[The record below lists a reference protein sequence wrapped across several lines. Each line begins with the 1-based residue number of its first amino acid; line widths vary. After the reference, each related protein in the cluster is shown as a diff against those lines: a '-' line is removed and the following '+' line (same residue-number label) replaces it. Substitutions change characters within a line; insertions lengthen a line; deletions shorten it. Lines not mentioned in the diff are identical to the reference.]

1 LMNAEH
7 PTLASDPDELRS
19 RILELAR
26 SQPSPTRSM
35 LRLQRGLAALALIAV
50 PVLGFVA
57 WGGIRTG
64 PRPTSLVL
72 DTALGAA
79 AIVAVS
85 AWLAFGRGKSLL
97 GRTRRALIAVA
108 VATPVLL
115 LLWKCGVSGC
125 FPGMMTEWVERPGL
139 KCLRLSCLLSIVPLL
154 GAIWV
159 LRRTDP
165 VHPRALGMAIGAAVG
180 GSTWVLVDLWCPVA
194 YLPHLLLGHV
204 LPVSLAIAAGALLG
218 GRVLAPRR
226 E

>member
-1 LMNAEH
+1 MSAEP
-7 PTLASDPDELRS
+7 PTIASDPDQLRS

-26 SQPSPTRSM
+26 QEPSPTREA
-35 LRLQRGLAALALIAV
+35 LRLRRVLAAVVLIAV
-50 PVLGFVA
+50 PVLGFLA
-57 WGGIRTG
+57 WGGVRG
-64 PRPTSLVL
+64 APRPTSLML
-72 DTALGAA
+72 DTAIGASAIA
-79 AIVAVS
+79 AIAS
-85 AWLAFGRGKSLL
+85 WFAFARGGSVL
-97 GRTRRALIAVA
+97 GRTRLVLIGVAL
-108 VATPVLL
+108 ATPLLL
-115 LLWKCGVSGC
+115 LLWKCGVSAC
-125 FPGMMTEWVERPGL
+125 YPGMMAEWVERPGL

-159 LRRTDP
+159 LRRSDP

-204 LPVSLAIAAGALLG
+204 LPVSLAIAVGALFG

>member
-1 LMNAEH
+1 MSAEP
-7 PTLASDPDELRS
+7 PTMASDPDELRS

-26 SQPSPTRSM
+26 KQPSPTRDA
-35 LRLQRGLAALALIAV
+35 LKLQRVLAAVMLIAV
-50 PVLGFVA
+50 PVLGFVV
-57 WGGIRTG
+57 WGGVRGG
-64 PRPTSLVL
+64 PRPTSLML
-72 DTALGAA
+72 DTAIGASAIA
-79 AIVAVS
+79 AFAT
-85 AWLAFGRGKSLL
+85 WFAFARGGSVL

-108 VATPVLL
+108 IATPLVLL
-115 LLWKCGVSGC
+115 VWKCGVSAC
-125 FPGMMTEWVERPGL
+125 YPGMMAEWLERPGL

-204 LPVSLAIAAGALLG
+204 LPVSLAIAVGALFG